1 MGAST
6 RTSRMPA
13 GRTAMAINLVPAVA
27 LVTGWAMLGDS
38 LAPAQMLACVVIFGG
53 VVLGQMPSPATGP
66 SATVLVRGL
75 PER

>member
-13 GRTAMAINLVPAVA
+13 GRTAMAINLVPVVA

-38 LAPAQMLACVVIFGG
+38 LAPAQMLARVVIFGG
-53 VVLGQMPSPATGP
+53 VVLGQMPSPAAGP